1 MDEERLLSS
10 PIDFGICTVQ
20 FPSMK
25 ACYKTKSEMER
36 GHMLDYLL
44 ASSACFPVF
53 PMTEINGYKYID
65 GGFSDNLPI
74 DLALDMGADEIVVV
88 DMHLIRFIHN
98 ISIVLLFF
106 IHVHQ
111 LI

>member
-1 MDEERLLSS
+1 MKYYFKNKGADNTPFVEHCRGLMDEERLLSS

-53 PMTEINGYKYID
+53 PMTEINGNKYID
-65 GGFSDNLPI
+65 G
-74 DLALDMGADEIVVV
+74 DLVIIFL
-88 DMHLIRFIHN
+88 
-98 ISIVLLFF
+98 SILL
-106 IHVHQ
+106 
-111 LI
+111 

>member
-53 PMTEINGYKYID
+53 PMTEIMVINILMG
-65 GGFSDNLPI
+65 
-74 DLALDMGADEIVVV
+74 DLVIIFL
-88 DMHLIRFIHN
+88 LI
-98 ISIVLLFF
+98 LL
-106 IHVHQ
+106 
-111 LI
+111 